1 VEQQENKF
9 DIVHSTKIPA
19 GKRRTY
25 FIDVR
30 KTKGADYFISITEST
45 KRFDGKGI
53 EKHKIF
59 LYKEDFTRFV
69 EKLNESVNY
78 IKTDLMPDYDFD
90 LYARKQ
96 EEWENRMN
104 QENAKS
110 SEDSGEGEDM
120 HW

>member
-1 VEQQENKF
+1 VDPLENKF

-30 KTKGADYFISITEST
+30 KTKGEDYFISITEST

-69 EKLNESVNY
+69 DKLTESVNFV
-78 IKTDLMPDYDFD
+78 KTDLMPDYDFEHF
-90 LYARKQ
+90 AKKQ
-96 EEWENRMN
+96 EEWENRMAE
-104 QENAKS
+104 ENSKPT
-110 SEDSGEGEDM
+110 EPKDGDEM
-120 HW
+120 NW